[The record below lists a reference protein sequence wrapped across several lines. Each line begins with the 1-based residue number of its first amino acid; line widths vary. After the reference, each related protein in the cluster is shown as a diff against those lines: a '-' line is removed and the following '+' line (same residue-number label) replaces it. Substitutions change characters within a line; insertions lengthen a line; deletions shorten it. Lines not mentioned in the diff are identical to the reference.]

1 MASYAPGHESASLS
15 QGTACIV
22 PDDPAYYNTHQR
34 RLQILLY
41 QIQSN
46 NTKNGS
52 KTESEVANSPLL
64 WHWSL
69 DHSYRNIKSLLWRGA
84 GVEEFTPAVKPRLR
98 EVLKDWENLFVISGV
113 RCIKNLDLTNFWENK
128 QNVRYNEE

>member
-1 MASYAPGHESASLS
+1 MASYAQGHESASLS

-46 NTKNGS
+46 NTKSGS
-52 KTESEVANSPLL
+52 KTESEVANSL
-64 WHWSL
+64 
-69 DHSYRNIKSLLWRGA
+69 
-84 GVEEFTPAVKPRLR
+84 PAVALGTRPPLQ
-98 EVLKDWENLFVISGV
+98 EH
-113 RCIKNLDLTNFWENK
+113 
-128 QNVRYNEE
+128 

>member
-1 MASYAPGHESASLS
+1 MASYALGHESASLS
-15 QGTACIV
+15 QGTAYIV

-52 KTESEVANSPLL
+52 KTESEVANSP
-64 WHWSL
+64 
-69 DHSYRNIKSLLWRGA
+69 
-84 GVEEFTPAVKPRLR
+84 PAVALGTRAPSR
-98 EVLKDWENLFVISGV
+98 EH
-113 RCIKNLDLTNFWENK
+113 
-128 QNVRYNEE
+128 